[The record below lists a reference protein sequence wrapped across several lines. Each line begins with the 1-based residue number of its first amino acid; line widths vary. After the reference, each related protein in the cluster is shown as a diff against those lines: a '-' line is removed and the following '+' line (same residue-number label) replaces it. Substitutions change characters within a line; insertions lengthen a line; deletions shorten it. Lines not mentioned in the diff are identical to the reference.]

1 MSEAATGA
9 SAEAYAVTHDGWG
22 ELVLSRP
29 QRRNAIVGPMV
40 ASMRAALT
48 SLLDVKARVI
58 VLRGDGGSFCSG
70 LDVDAFGQT
79 PPPGWRQTFPS
90 DWAGW
95 HLDLYRC
102 PAVVICALERHA
114 INGGS
119 SMVFGSDLVV
129 MGETAFV
136 LVGEA
141 AIGMAAPMNVAWLR
155 LKTTETIAAQLTL
168 APRRLNGA
176 ELSRLGLVYDVVPDD
191 QVLTRARELASTL
204 AGYPGEGLKN
214 IKASLRRYGAA
225 GDGEAW
231 FRPAAV
237 APTTPQRMSKR

>member
-1 MSEAATGA
+1 MNEKTPP
-9 SAEAYAVTHDGWG
+9 EAYAVTHDGWG
-22 ELVLSRP
+22 ELVLSRSD
-29 QRRNAIVGPMV
+29 RRNAIVGPMV
-40 ASMRAALT
+40 GEMRAALAT
-48 SLLDVKARVI
+48 LLAAKSCVI
-58 VLRGDGGSFCSG
+58 VLRGGGGSFCSG

-79 PPPGWRQTFPS
+79 PPPAWRQTFPS

-95 HLDLYRC
+95 HVDLYRC

-119 SMVFGSDLVV
+119 SMVFASDLVV
-129 MGETAFV
+129 VGEEAFV

-168 APRRLNGA
+168 APRRLKGA
-176 ELSRLGLVYDVVPDD
+176 ELLRLGLAYEVVPDD
-191 QVLTRARELASTL
+191 QVLARARELAATL
-204 AGYPGEGLKN
+204 AGYPGDGLKN

-225 GDGEAW
+225 GDGSDW

-237 APTTPQRMSKR
+237 VSSAPQRMAEP

>member
-1 MSEAATGA
+1 MSEAATPA
-9 SAEAYAVTHDGWG
+9 AYAVTHDGWG

-29 QRRNAIVGPMV
+29 ARRNALVGPMV
-40 ASMRAALT
+40 GEMRAALAG
-48 SLLDVKARVI
+48 LLDAKARVI
-58 VLRGDGGSFCSG
+58 VLRGNGGSFCSG

-79 PPPGWRQTFPS
+79 PPPAWRETFPQA
-90 DWAGW
+90 WAGF

-129 MGETAFV
+129 MGEEAFV

-168 APRRLNGA
+168 APRRLKGA
-176 ELSRLGLVYDVVPDD
+176 ELLRLGLAYEVVPDD
-191 QVLTRARELASTL
+191 QVLTRANELATTL
-204 AGYPGEGLKN
+204 AGYPGQGLKN
-214 IKASLRRYGAA
+214 IKASLRRYGVA
-225 GDGEAW
+225 GDGQDW
-231 FRPAAV
+231 FRPAAG
-237 APTTPQRMSKR
+237 ASSAPQRMGKP

>member
-1 MSEAATGA
+1 MSEAVTPQ
-9 SAEAYAVTHDGWG
+9 AYAITHDGWG

-29 QRRNAIVGPMV
+29 ARRNAIIGPMV
-40 ASMRAALT
+40 GEMRAALA
-48 SLLDVKARVI
+48 SLLDAKARVI

-79 PPPGWRQTFPS
+79 PPPAWRETFPA

-129 MGETAFV
+129 MGEEAFV

-168 APRRLNGA
+168 APRRLKGA
-176 ELSRLGLVYDVVPDD
+176 ELSRLGLAHDVVPDD
-191 QVLTRARELASTL
+191 QVLTRARELAATL
-204 AGYPGEGLKN
+204 AGYPGAGLKN

-225 GDGEAW
+225 GDGADW
-231 FRPAAV
+231 FRPAA
-237 APTTPQRMSKR
+237 ASTPPQRMTKP

>member
-1 MSEAATGA
+1 MSDAAAG
-9 SAEAYAVTHDGWG
+9 EAYAVTHDGWG

-29 QRRNAIVGPMV
+29 TRRNAIVGPMV
-40 ASMRAALT
+40 AQMRTALA
-48 SLLDVKARVI
+48 SLIDAEAQAI
-58 VLRGDGGSFCSG
+58 VLRGEGGSFCSG

-79 PPPGWRQTFPS
+79 PPPGWRQTFPQ

-129 MGETAFV
+129 AGESAFV

-168 APRRLNGA
+168 APRRLNGT
-176 ELSRLGLVYDVVPDD
+176 ELSRLGLAYDVVADD
-191 QVLTRARELASTL
+191 QVLTRARELATTL
-204 AGYPGEGLKN
+204 ASYPGGGLKT

-231 FRPAAV
+231 FRPTQGTATA
-237 APTTPQRMSKR
+237 PQRMAMS

>member
-1 MSEAATGA
+1 MSEKA
-9 SAEAYAVTHDGWG
+9 SPEAYAVTYDGWG

-29 QRRNAIVGPMV
+29 ARRNAIVGPMV
-40 ASMRAALT
+40 GEMRAALA
-48 SLLDVKARVI
+48 SLLAAKARVI

-79 PPPGWRQTFPS
+79 PPPAWRQTFPQ

-129 MGETAFV
+129 MGEEAFV

-155 LKTTETIAAQLTL
+155 MKTTETVAAQLTL
-168 APRRLNGA
+168 APRRLKGA
-176 ELSRLGLVYDVVPDD
+176 ELLRLGLAYEVVSDD
-191 QVLTRARELASTL
+191 QVLTRANELAATL

-225 GDGEAW
+225 GDGEDW

-237 APTTPQRMSKR
+237 VSNAPQRMAKP